1 MNDTSNKLTNFT
13 TILLLILKE
22 CRLERNV
29 HQAIFAE
36 MLGKSPSTINKVES
50 GSAALQMDMFLSYCR
65 VMSISS
71 SSVFATAER
80 YTALFQSQGW
90 NVATQSIETNE
101 DLLLNEAAEY
111 YASAHYKQRMNYPFF
126 TTLNGPVYYSNGQVN
141 GLEVFMFAL
150 FPVIK
155 EQMLNKEY
163 QLPSI
168 NLF

>member
-1 MNDTSNKLTNFT
+1 MNDISKKLTNFT

-65 VMSISS
+65 VMNISPS
-71 SSVFATAER
+71 YVLAAAER
-80 YTALFQSQGW
+80 YAALFQSQGW

-101 DLLLNEAAEY
+101 DLLLNEATEY
-111 YASAHYKQRMNYPFF
+111 YASSHYKQRMNSPFF
-126 TTLNGPVYYSNGQVN
+126 TTLNGPIYYSNGQV
-141 GLEVFMFAL
+141 GGIEVFIFAL
-150 FPVIK
+150 FPSEK
-155 EQMLNKEY
+155 EKMLKNEY
-163 QLPSI
+163 QLPNNFS
-168 NLF
+168 